1 MLRAPGTVAPETTVS
16 RARELFENQRVR
28 LLLLA
33 RDGRF
38 AGAVMR
44 ASIPDDAPGDQ
55 PLGELVE
62 AGGALVGPHDP
73 VARAIELLEVRRDE
87 RLPVVDD
94 DGTIVGLVCFN
105 RKRGHFCVDG

>member
-1 MLRAPGTVAPETTVS
+1 M
-16 RARELFENQRVR
+16 
-28 LLLLA
+28 
-33 RDGRF
+33 
-38 AGAVMR
+38 
-44 ASIPDDAPGDQ
+44 
-55 PLGELVE
+55 E

-73 VARAIELLEVRRDE
+73 VARAIELLEVRQDD